1 MSEYQEISTL
11 VMINKRLKS
20 KVKSG
25 VIGEIKI
32 NPNPTIWIAVLY
44 FPNKSDLT
52 SFIDPDL
59 ETINNLK

>member
-1 MSEYQEISTL
+1 MSEYQEISALMT
-11 VMINKRLKS
+11 INKRLKS

-44 FPNKSDLT
+44 FPIKSDLT
-52 SFIDPDL
+52 SLIDPDL
-59 ETINNLK
+59 VTMNNLK